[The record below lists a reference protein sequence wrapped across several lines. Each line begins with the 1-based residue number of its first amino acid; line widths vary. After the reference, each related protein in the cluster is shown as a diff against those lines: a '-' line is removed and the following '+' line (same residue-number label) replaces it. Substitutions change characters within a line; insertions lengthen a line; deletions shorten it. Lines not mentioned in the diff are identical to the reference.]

1 MLKSILVI
9 VILAVMVLIL
19 LGIGQLFSQ
28 DFSATEDEARSLRED
43 VRRDARNRDNHSSL
57 WEDVRTRRDVITDAS
72 AFRTLVKGK
81 RKMKNGHP
89 A

>member
-1 MLKSILVI
+1 MIFMLKSILVI

-43 VRRDARNRDNHSSL
+43 VR
-57 WEDVRTRRDVITDAS
+57 TRRDVITDAS

-81 RKMKNGHP
+81 RKMMDGHP

>member
-1 MLKSILVI
+1 MIFMLKSILVI
-9 VILAVMVLIL
+9 VILAAMVLIL

-43 VRRDARNRDNHSSL
+43 VR
-57 WEDVRTRRDVITDAS
+57 TRRDVITDAS

-81 RKMKNGHP
+81 RKMKDGHP

>member
-1 MLKSILVI
+1 MIFMLKSILVI

-28 DFSATEDEARSLRED
+28 DFSATEDVARSLR
-43 VRRDARNRDNHSSL
+43 
-57 WEDVRTRRDVITDAS
+57 EDVRTRRDVITDAS

-81 RKMKNGHP
+81 RKMKDGHP

>member
-1 MLKSILVI
+1 MIFMLKSILVI

-43 VRRDARNRDNHSSL
+43 VR
-57 WEDVRTRRDVITDAS
+57 TRRDVITDAS

-81 RKMKNGHP
+81 GKMKNGHP